1 MLLPGFVD
9 LQVNGF
15 RGVDFINPEL
25 TEEDFVRIC
34 HEVFGVGTSVFLPT
48 LVTAHEDVYCRNLP
62 MLASLIDSDELK
74 GQVPGFHIE
83 GPFISPEPGARG
95 VHMPELI
102 IDPDIGY
109 FDRLQEYAQ
118 GKIKLLTIAPE
129 VNGAEEL
136 TRHAVKN
143 GVTVSLGH
151 HAGTADDVSRL
162 ADAGAT
168 ALTHLGNGI
177 PRTIDRHENPLM
189 AGMAEDRVTA
199 MIISDGHHIPPA
211 VIKVIAKAKGLAKL
225 AIVSDASPIAGMP
238 PGRYKSMGGEVVLL
252 ENGLLHDPDK
262 GYLAGSSAMMLDCMN
277 VLASV
282 LPLGIDDL
290 MQLGYHNPLGLIG
303 LDAASVPQSDTQVE
317 FDEET
322 RVFTVQ

>member
-15 RGVDFINPEL
+15 RGVDFINPGL
-25 TEEDFVRIC
+25 TEKDFVRIS
-34 HEVFGVGTSVFLPT
+34 HEIFNVGTTVYLPT
-48 LVTAHEDVYCRNLP
+48 LVTTHEDIYRRNLP
-62 MLASLIDSDELK
+62 LITTLMDSPELK
-74 GQVPGFHIE
+74 GRVPGIHIE
-83 GPFISPEPGARG
+83 GPFISPKAGARG

-102 IDPDIGY
+102 IEPDIAY

-129 VNGAEEL
+129 VNGAAEL
-136 TRHAVKN
+136 TRHVVKD

-151 HAGTADDVSRL
+151 HLGTAEDVRRL

-177 PRTIDRHENPLM
+177 PSTIDRHENPLW

-199 MIISDGHHIPPA
+199 MIITDSHHIPPA
-211 VIKVIAKAKGLAKL
+211 VIQVIAKAKGLDRL

-238 PGRYKSMGGEVVLL
+238 PGRYKSMGGEVILQ

-282 LPLGIDDL
+282 LPLDIDQL
-290 MQLGYHNPLGLIG
+290 MQLGYHNPLALIG
-303 LDAASVPQSDTQVE
+303 LDAGSVPQPDTQVE
-317 FDEET
+317 FDEKS
-322 RVFTVQ
+322 RVFTIK